1 MDQELSEFEK
11 RMMKNRI
18 MLKATAFALAIVVG
32 TILIGVLILQL
43 I

>member
-18 MLKATAFALAIVVG
+18 MLKATAFALAIVVF